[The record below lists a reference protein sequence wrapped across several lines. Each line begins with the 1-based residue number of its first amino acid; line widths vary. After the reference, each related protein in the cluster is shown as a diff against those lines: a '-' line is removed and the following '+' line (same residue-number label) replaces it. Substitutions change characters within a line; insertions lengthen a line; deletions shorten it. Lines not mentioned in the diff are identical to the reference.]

1 MVVSQ
6 VVALRGPGGLALL
19 PPAALLGLA
28 FERRADLPGPR
39 RGVAQKR
46 RECHTV
52 LKSGVPAT
60 VFTGHQE
67 EGSFMAVVM
76 IGIDPH
82 KASHTAVAI
91 SAAEEPLGELRV
103 RACTAQAERLLAWAA
118 AWPQRTWAV
127 EGAGGLGHLLA
138 QQLLGAGERVL
149 DVQPKLGA
157 RVRLLT
163 AGDSN
168 KNDPNDA
175 RSVAIAALRSAGVR
189 EARPDDHAAV
199 LKIWS
204 KRYRDLGRTR
214 TQVACR
220 LHAVLCE
227 LIPGGLSKE
236 ITAGHAARVLEAI
249 TPAGA
254 VEAARCELAAAFAE
268 DLRGIDAR
276 IRQTRA
282 KLATA
287 IQATGTSL
295 TGLFGVGPVIAA
307 AVIGDVRDVSRF
319 PGRDHFA
326 AYNGTAPIEVSSGP
340 RKVYRL
346 SRRGNRRL
354 NHAIHMAAVTQIRH
368 RHSQGRA
375 YYDKKLAEGKM
386 PKEALRSLKRQV
398 SNAIFACLQADARR
412 AAARAGGPGGQQ
424 GNDSAASAAGSHPRH
439 RLFGQA
445 TPGPGHHTTTAVGTR
460 APGPA
465 STPGRAGHSPVAATP
480 PPATPQ
486 VQVERPQ
493 PSEDERPG
501 GTARRRPHSAARKAR
516 DQGSLV
522 KPLRPKSASHAKKT
536 HGTP

>member
-1 MVVSQ
+1 M
-6 VVALRGPGGLALL
+6 
-19 PPAALLGLA
+19 AA
-28 FERRADLPGPR
+28 
-39 RGVAQKR
+39 
-46 RECHTV
+46 
-52 LKSGVPAT
+52 
-60 VFTGHQE
+60 
-67 EGSFMAVVM
+67 VM

-103 RACTAQAERLLAWAA
+103 RASAAQAERLLAWAV

-138 QQLLGAGERVL
+138 QQLLAAGERVL
-149 DVQPKLGA
+149 DVPPKLGA
-157 RVRLLT
+157 RVRLLAT
-163 AGDSN
+163 GDTN

-175 RSVAIAALRSAGVR
+175 RSVAIAALRSAGIR
-189 EARPDDHAAV
+189 EVRPDDHAAV

-214 TQVACR
+214 TQVVCR

-227 LIPGGLSKE
+227 LIPGGVAKA
-236 ITAGHAARVLEAI
+236 ITAGQAARILAAI
-249 TPAGA
+249 TPQDA
-254 VEAARCELAAAFAE
+254 VAAARCELAAAFIE

-276 IRQTRA
+276 IRQTRS

-287 IQATGTSL
+287 VAATGTSL

-319 PGRDHFA
+319 PGRAHFA

-340 RKVYRL
+340 RKIYRL

-354 NHAIHMAAVTQIRH
+354 NHAIHMAAVTQVRH
-368 RHSQGRA
+368 RHSKGRA
-375 YYDKKLAEGKM
+375 YYDKKLAEGKT
-386 PKEALRSLKRQV
+386 PKEALRALKRQV
-398 SNAIFACLQADARR
+398 SNAIFGCLQADARR
-412 AAARAGGPGGQQ
+412 AAARAKGPGGQQ
-424 GNDSAASAAGSHPRH
+424 GNDSVASAAGSHPRH

-445 TPGPGHHTTTAVGTR
+445 TPGPGHHPTTAASTPE
-460 APGPA
+460 PGPA
-465 STPGRAGHSPVAATP
+465 ATARGRAGHSSIAATP

-493 PSEDERPG
+493 RSEDERPG
-501 GTARRRPHSAARKAR
+501 GAARRRPYSAARKAR
-516 DQGSLV
+516 GQGSPV
-522 KPLRPKSASHAKKT
+522 RAQRPKGTSPASKRT
-536 HGTP
+536 DGTP